1 MNLLPHRQDQRVE
14 SEEGQAHFRFLAG
27 LLALGAYAVVAAAS
41 PSVSVRTVSF
51 VSLYTVYSYTWL
63 WVVAHGL
70 GRPATRRWVAL
81 FLDVV
86 IFATCIAAA
95 GRATAALSWVPV
107 TTSVGHGLRFGE
119 RKGVVAAVL
128 GGLGLFLAVRFGPDW
143 QLPISV
149 ALGVA
154 ITAVVA
160 PIYVVSL
167 VRTINR
173 QRDDAETR
181 SRELELAVSLD
192 GLTGVLSRSGF
203 ESIWAEL
210 CDANGFTETA
220 VGLVYLDLDGFK
232 AVNDTLG
239 HEAGDKVLQ
248 RVARLLVGSVRHSDA
263 VARLG
268 GDEFVILV
276 RSPAGEADVRQVAS
290 KAVEAIRE
298 FSADPLSNMKVGASA
313 GIAYSRVGAS
323 MASMLRLADEQMFAA
338 KHTSPSRSART
349 ASSIEPPDAPV

>member
-1 MNLLPHRQDQRVE
+1 M
-14 SEEGQAHFRFLAG
+14 
-27 LLALGAYAVVAAAS
+27 
-41 PSVSVRTVSF
+41 
-51 VSLYTVYSYTWL
+51 
-63 WVVAHGL
+63 
-70 GRPATRRWVAL
+70 RP
-81 FLDVV
+81 
-86 IFATCIAAA
+86 
-95 GRATAALSWVPV
+95 ATAALSWVPV

-128 GGLGLFLAVRFGPDW
+128 GGLGLFLAVRFGPGW

-173 QRDDAETR
+173 QRDDAEKR

-203 ESIWAEL
+203 ESVWAEL
-210 CDANGFTETA
+210 CDANGFTEMA

-248 RVARLLVGSVRHSDA
+248 RVARLLVESVRHSDA

-268 GDEFVILV
+268 GDEFAILV
-276 RSPAGEADVRQVAS
+276 RSPTGEADVRQVAS

-298 FSADPLSNMKVGASA
+298 WSAGALSNLKVGASA
-313 GIAYSRVGAS
+313 GIAYSSVGAS

-338 KHTSPSRSART
+338 KHTSPSRLART
-349 ASSIEPPDAPV
+349 VSSIEPPKAPVQSAST